1 MGRDP
6 GIIVT
11 ITFLKVSFMLT
22 VGAARSFRLQRS
34 DFRMRYHRGSYPD
47 PGTPRYARGGQ
58 EGTPLMKPG
67 DSRRYGP
74 LTRAPRDTPSEEVQ
88 RLPVR
93 AAGLD
98 DRSWTS

>member
-1 MGRDP
+1 MGKDP

-22 VGAARSFRLQRS
+22 VGAARSFRLQRP
-34 DFRMRYHRGSYPD
+34 DFRMRYHRGSYPA
-47 PGTPRYARGGQ
+47 PGTPRYGRGGP

-74 LTRAPRDTPSEEVQ
+74 LTRPVDAPSEEVQ
-88 RLPVR
+88 SLPVR

-98 DRSWTS
+98 DRCWRS